1 MQALRDEIDLRDQTR
16 EVENT
21 RPSDSSEQA
30 KVTPDGQRPSMTAE
44 LLSRKQ
50 EGITTDIRSALEDIR
65 MLDHPDDYQQEIRLL
80 QAVEK
85 VMEDAARILARPDT
99 GPDAIAAETEA
110 IELLYQARRNNPGS
124 GSGGGSGGAPGGGR
138 WQRRWRSASRC
149 SGRTRAGQRDA
160 FGPLH
165 TRGQSGHRSHRE
177 RSP

>member
-1 MQALRDEIDLRDQTR
+1 
-16 EVENT
+16 
-21 RPSDSSEQA
+21 
-30 KVTPDGQRPSMTAE
+30 MTAE

-124 GSGGGSGGAPGGGR
+124 GSGGGSGGAPGGGGGSGGGALR
-138 WQRRWRSASRC
+138 AAALAALGPGSEMP
-149 SGRTRAGQRDA
+149 SGRSTREVNQATGRTGKDLPEEFRSGLDA
-160 FGPLH
+160 YFNALEEGSSL
-165 TRGQSGHRSHRE
+165 R
-177 RSP
+177 